1 MINMIKT
8 ITALMVLTLI
18 ATVSTH
24 NAYAIEGDG
33 TSHVEVDEYPFHV
46 TILEGGSMTL
56 HNNGENTINFVSN
69 GWFEGSVP
77 ANDAIALDFPIVN
90 CGTACFFEGTYYVN
104 DKNGGDFSTITIVKP
119 YVAPEPV
126 YVESISQAENF
137 TVEMTQNGFSTN
149 ELQINAGDSVTFVN
163 THYVTD
169 VNVEPHA
176 ISDPFAIPYTENS
189 YWIIDDSTPE
199 RVYNFDSCE
208 SFVFYDRF
216 FDVEPIVVQCNSQT
230 VHGTASEP
238 TYQTTM
244 DGITTVDVFT
254 IPFDVTITENG
265 SVTVHNTD
273 SVEHVVS
280 HTGTTGTAKSGT
292 FYKVIPGQQQ
302 VTIEFPITGNTIYES
317 GVYTFEDTVTGK
329 SGSITILPWSGSKQ
343 AIQDDTVTGI
353 SQGIVEQVGIQ
364 ESIVVVLTPEPTLE
378 LIVDEG
384 IYNVATYDGEVDLI
398 AMQTQLAEVTAHYND
413 SITKLADQKLAIE
426 SHDNE
431 VQSLTTQIGT
441 LNGTAT
447 KVSTL
452 EQTVL
457 SLQLERDALNA
468 QILALGNTTAMQQ
481 TTIVKLNAQVN
492 DTSILDGKI
501 TNLESQIVS
510 LTSER
515 DQWRQLANNWYG
527 IAMEQLSVMINVLGI

>member
-1 MINMIKT
+1 MNVK
-8 ITALMVLTLI
+8 
-18 ATVSTH
+18 
-24 NAYAIEGDG
+24 Y
-33 TSHVEVDEYPFHV
+33 
-46 TILEGGSMTL
+46 
-56 HNNGENTINFVSN
+56 
-69 GWFEGSVP
+69 
-77 ANDAIALDFPIVN
+77 IALPILAAILF
-90 CGTACFFEGTYYVN
+90 GTTTAY
-104 DKNGGDFSTITIVKP
+104 
-119 YVAPEPV
+119 
-126 YVESISQAENF
+126 AENF

-149 ELQINAGDSVTFVN
+149 SLSISKGDSITFVN

-169 VNVEPHA
+169 VNLEPHA
-176 ISDPFAIPYTENS
+176 ISDPFAIPYTEYS
-189 YWIIDDSTPE
+189 YYIVDDSTPE

-216 FDVEPIVVQCNSQT
+216 FDVEPITVQCN
-230 VHGTASEP
+230 VEVVLENGSEP
-238 TYQTTM
+238 MYQTTI

-265 SVTVHNTD
+265 SVTIHNTD
-273 SVEHVVS
+273 SVDHVVS

-302 VTIEFPITGNTIYES
+302 TTIEFPITGNTIYES

-364 ESIVVVLTPEPTLE
+364 ESIVVVLTPEPTPE

-384 IYNVATYDGEVDLI
+384 IYNVATYEGEVDLI
-398 AMQTQLAEVTAHYND
+398 TMQTQLAEVTAQFNE

-426 SHDNE
+426 SYNNE

-447 KVSTL
+447 EVSTL

-457 SLQLERDALNA
+457 SLQLEKDTLNA
-468 QILALGNTTAMQQ
+468 QIQTLGNTTATQQ
-481 TTIVKLNAQVN
+481 TTIEQLNAQVN
-492 DTSILDGKI
+492 DTSILDSKI
-501 TNLESQIVS
+501 ANLESQIVS

-515 DQWRQLANNWYG
+515 DQWKQLANNWYG
-527 IAMEQLSVMINVLGI
+527 VAMEQLSVMINVLGL

>member
-46 TILEGGSMTL
+46 AILEGGSMTL
-56 HNNGENTINFVSN
+56 HNSGKNTINFVSN

-77 ANDAIALDFPIVN
+77 ANDAIALEFPIVN

-176 ISDPFAIPYTENS
+176 ISDPFAVPYTENS

-216 FDVEPIVVQCNSQT
+216 FDVEPVVVQCNSQT
-230 VHGTASEP
+230 VQGTASEP

-302 VTIEFPITGNTIYES
+302 TTIEFPITGNTIYES

-364 ESIVVVLTPEPTLE
+364 ESIVVVLTPESTLE

-398 AMQTQLAEVTAHYND
+398 AMQTQLAEVTAQFND

-431 VQSLTTQIGT
+431 VQSLTAKIGT

-527 IAMEQLSVMINVLGI
+527 VAMEQLSVMINVLGI